1 MLEKTDCPRAEVYC
15 LWIESRLAP
24 GDSDG
29 SVDVFVTEILADEG
43 SNLYFG

>member
-29 SVDVFVTEILADEG
+29 RVDVFVTEVLAYKG
-43 SNLYFG
+43 SNLDFG